1 MGGQGH
7 HRVING
13 RLTMRAIMQRNT
25 ATGTDPRG
33 HPLPPVWSA
42 NGILAC
48 FIWSK
53 ASREAVDG
61 DKTAMIED
69 VRGLFA
75 LGADI
80 NDGDRVSAVADAL
93 GNVIIAGV
101 LLVDGPVQRKHTHQ
115 EAALKRIG

>member
-1 MGGQGH
+1 MIG
-7 HRVING
+7 G
-13 RLTMRAIMQRNT
+13 RLTMRAVMLRNT

-33 HPLPPVWSA
+33 HPLPPIWTA
-42 NGILAC
+42 NGTLRC

-69 VRGLFA
+69 VRGLFS

-80 NDGDRVSAVADAL
+80 DEGDRISAVTDAQ
-93 GNVIIAGV
+93 GNVLIPGP
-101 LLVDGPVQRKHTHQ
+101 LEVDGPVQRKHTHL
-115 EAALKRIG
+115 EAALKRVG